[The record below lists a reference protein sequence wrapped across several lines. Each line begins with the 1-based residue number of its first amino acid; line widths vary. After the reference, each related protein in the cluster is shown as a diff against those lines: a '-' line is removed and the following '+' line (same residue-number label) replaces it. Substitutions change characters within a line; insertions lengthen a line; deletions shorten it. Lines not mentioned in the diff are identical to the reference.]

1 MNFSPRLV
9 NVTVT
14 LMRNNNVVSSDI
26 LSGIQNYSSRETECT
41 SSCRKKYEINETTV
55 VLHEFKKLKRT
66 VWLNHGGA
74 PDHVRVR
81 TTAACIAASTGFR
94 LSVRRYNKSLAC
106 QRWGNEGSTHYE

>member
-1 MNFSPRLV
+1 MSCLV
-9 NVTVT
+9 IFFLEYRITRHGRQNVLRHV
-14 LMRNNNVVSSDI
+14 
-26 LSGIQNYSSRETECT
+26 E
-41 SSCRKKYEINETTV
+41 KKYEINETTV

-66 VWLNHGGA
+66 VWLNHGSP

-81 TTAACIAASTGFR
+81 TTAARIAASTGFR